1 MSKQALKSQ
10 LHQFIDTIE
19 DEETLLVLN
28 ESFNSIKKDSDIL
41 DELSS
46 LQQTRL
52 QTSIQQAKDGK
63 VVSNKAVKNQIQEW
77 LTK

>member
-41 DELSS
+41 DELS
-46 LQQTRL
+46 LFQQTRL

>member
-28 ESFNSIKKDSDIL
+28 ESFNSIKKIA
-41 DELSS
+41 
-46 LQQTRL
+46 
-52 QTSIQQAKDGK
+52 IF
-63 VVSNKAVKNQIQEW
+63 
-77 LTK
+77 